1 MKSLIVC
8 LLLLWLLVVGSNAV
22 GETRGNEPSK
32 AVAGSE
38 LHGTRA
44 ETNLVAECFDPISQR
59 EFSALEKKAS
69 AGRAN
74 AQYNIG
80 ARLAEGIGVEVN
92 PAKGY
97 EWLRK
102 AAQQGKIRAQRRVG
116 DMLLTGMG
124 VAADPKQGLDW
135 LTKAA
140 LAGDAQAQLDL
151 GTAYLNGTG
160 VAQNDGE
167 AFRWFLKVAQRGDAG
182 AERSVGAMYGLGRRA

>member
-38 LHGTRA
+38 LKGDRA
-44 ETNLVAECFDPISQR
+44 ETNLVAERFDPVSQR

-74 AQYNIG
+74 AQYEVG
-80 ARLAEGIGVEVN
+80 ARLAEGIGVEAN

-102 AAQQGKIRAQRRVG
+102 AAQQGEIRAQRRVG

-124 VAADPKQGLDW
+124 VAADPRQWLDW

-140 LAGDAQAQLDL
+140 RTGDAQAQLDL
-151 GTAYLNGTG
+151 GAAYFEGAV
-160 VAQNDGE
+160 VAQNHE
-167 AFRWFLKVAQRGDAG
+167 KAFPWLLKVAQI
-182 AERSVGAMYGLGRRA
+182 GRAHV